1 MSKLGELLK
10 SERIKKHIDF
20 DTVTE
25 KTRIS
30 EEVLLRL
37 EAGDFSKLPSY
48 VHARNFV
55 KTYANFLKLE
65 PEQVDALFEE
75 ECTKEAFNRE
85 IHYVASP
92 ITHEPIDRKSP
103 VGFVAA
109 LIVVIVIVIAG
120 VYFFM
125 SMKNNNAMEK
135 KETKISI
142 TETEPARNE
151 SEPQDVIPQ
160 AEPADNG
167 TNAAADVVESP
178 EAKQETAPADNKTAE
193 VKPAQT
199 VQTQPLPVNMPA
211 PAPGMKAVV
220 LTFSDVCWVNIE
232 VDNGTVYD
240 FIAEK
245 GIERT
250 VEFKDYFI
258 LNLGNAAVA
267 EVHDKTTRY
276 RGFGEYRKPVKNLR
290 FSYDA
295 SGKLIYQKQN

>member
-1 MSKLGELLK
+1 MSKLGEFLK
-10 SERIKKHIDF
+10 TERIKKHIDF
-20 DTVTE
+20 DTITD

-30 EEVLLRL
+30 EEILLRL
-37 EAGDFSKLPSY
+37 EAGEFSKLPSY

-65 PEQVDALFEE
+65 PEQVDALFDE
-75 ECTKEAFNRE
+75 ECTKESFNRE

-92 ITHEPIDRKSP
+92 VTHEPIDRKSP

-109 LIVVIVIVIAG
+109 LIIVLILVIAG

-125 SMKNNNAMEK
+125 SMKNNNAMDR

-142 TETEPARNE
+142 AEPAPLSGD
-151 SEPQDVIPQ
+151 SEPKSVIPQ
-160 AEPADNG
+160 AEPVDNA
-167 TNAAADVVESP
+167 TAEAPAVVESP
-178 EAKQETAPADNKTAE
+178 EAQAESKPAEKTETVKTAAE
-193 VKPAQT
+193 AQPR
-199 VQTQPLPVNMPA
+199 PLPASVPS

-220 LTFSDVCWVNIE
+220 LSFNDVCWVNIE
-232 VDNGTVYD
+232 IDNGTVYD

-250 VEFKDYFI
+250 VEFKDYFV
-258 LNLGNAAVA
+258 LNLGNAAAA

-276 RGFGEYRKPVKNLR
+276 RGFGEYRKPVKNLK
-290 FSYDA
+290 FSYNA

>member
-10 SERIKKHIDF
+10 SERIKKQIDF
-20 DTVTE
+20 DTITE

-30 EEVLLRL
+30 EEILLRL
-37 EAGDFSKLPSY
+37 EAGEFSRLPSY

-55 KTYANFLKLE
+55 KTYSNFLKLE
-65 PEQVDALFEE
+65 PEEVDALFDE
-75 ECTKEAFNRE
+75 ECTKESFYRE
-85 IHYVASP
+85 IHYVSSP
-92 ITHEPIDRKSP
+92 VTHEPIDRKSP
-103 VGFVAA
+103 AGFVAA
-109 LIVVIVIVIAG
+109 LIIVIVLVIAG
-120 VYFFM
+120 AYFFM
-125 SMKNNNAMEK
+125 SMKNNNAMVK

-142 TETEPARNE
+142 TESAPEQND
-151 SEPQDVIPQ
+151 SEPQNVIPQ
-160 AEPADNG
+160 AEPMDN
-167 TNAAADVVESP
+167 TTVISPDVVESP
-178 EAKQETAPADNKTAE
+178 DAPARTADNATSAAQPAPAPQTA
-193 VKPAQT
+193 
-199 VQTQPLPVNMPA
+199 QPLPATMPA

-232 VDNGTVYD
+232 IDNGTVYD

-250 VEFKDYFI
+250 VEFKEHFI

-295 SGKLIYQKQN
+295 SGKLIYQRQN